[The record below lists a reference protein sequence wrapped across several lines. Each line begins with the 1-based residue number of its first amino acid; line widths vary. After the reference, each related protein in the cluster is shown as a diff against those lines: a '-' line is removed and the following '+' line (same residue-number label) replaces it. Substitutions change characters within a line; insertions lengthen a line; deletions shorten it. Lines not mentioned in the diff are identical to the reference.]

1 MTRLAPQS
9 IHITTSPSPR
19 TLAES
24 RLILAALQRFG
35 EVVTFR
41 NLKYDTTNTNKTT
54 TQTGTTLAIFDS
66 PTAAQTALQ
75 ASPIQVPI
83 NPTSS
88 PVSSRPG
95 VSSPQAEPEQTTLTC
110 TLQPSRHNHESSL
123 RRNPFHTA
131 FRVEE
136 RCAQHVDLMRN
147 TGVPL
152 AALADEP
159 GPRKRGESGRV
170 KRAVMGEVERL
181 GGVSLLGLYR
191 EGLDSSGNGSGR
203 GVEGDDPASF

>member
-66 PTAAQTALQ
+66 PSAAQSALQ

-83 NPTSS
+83 VPSSSS
-88 PVSSRPG
+88 PLPSNRA
-95 VSSPQAEPEQTTLTC
+95 AEAKAEAPPTTLTC

-136 RCAQHVDLMRN
+136 RCPQHVDLMRN
-147 TGVPL
+147 AGVPL

-170 KRAVMGEVERL
+170 KKAVMAEVERL
-181 GGVSLLGLYR
+181 GGKSLLGLYR
-191 EGLDSSGNGSGR
+191 EGLGSSEGFEGGGS
-203 GVEGDDPASF
+203 ASS